1 MSFTFSTK
9 KEIYITRDCSSKK
22 LYDAIG
28 SNIGNRNGFFD
39 EDPEEP
45 FFGEVKNGQFYLDLW
60 DYRGAKCNP
69 FHRFICNVSG
79 SDKKSTIKLVFENEL
94 LNLGMSFL
102 FIIIGAV
109 IGIFNEWKFAMISL
123 AIFYLINTI
132 AFNIKISKCVEE
144 IEFIADGVV
153 LGIEDP

>member
-1 MSFTFSTK
+1 MSFTFSNK

-22 LYDAIG
+22 LYDAIV
-28 SNIGNRNGFFD
+28 SNIDNSYGIFD

-79 SDKKSTIKLVFENEL
+79 SDKKSIIKLVFENETLNYGMIIL
-94 LNLGMSFL
+94 L
-102 FIIIGAV
+102 IIIGAV
-109 IGIFNEWKFAMISL
+109 AGIFTEWKFTLISL
-123 AIFYLINTI
+123 AILYLIYTI
-132 AFNIKISKCVEE
+132 TFNIKISKCVEE